1 MIGTVKH
8 NKIRYLILYWKTV
21 KTIRP
26 ISEIGSGWIPAILT
40 SKAEYD
46 FLVGHQKELNKYK
59 NYWIGGSSRA
69 KGNIPFSYYLS
80 YDKGSGEMLFPT
92 KVWCLLIFMPYTA
105 TRISKKSLFVQIFIQ
120 YLYLHKNLS
129 PRIMETCSLSQV
141 QMIWNYMVFF
151 VKMVC
156 TFLLQ

>member
-1 MIGTVKH
+1 MFQSQSNCFDEMIDCMVKH
-8 NKIRYLILYWKTV
+8 NKIRYHIFYWKTV
-21 KTIRP
+21 KTIQP

-59 NYWIGGSSRA
+59 NYWIGGSSRV

-92 KVWCLLIFMPYTA
+92 RV
-105 TRISKKSLFVQIFIQ
+105 
-120 YLYLHKNLS
+120 
-129 PRIMETCSLSQV
+129 
-141 QMIWNYMVFF
+141 
-151 VKMVC
+151 
-156 TFLLQ
+156 